1 LSKASGSELYF
12 DVLRSMSPSSRLQD
26 AIKEAEK
33 VSETKKRQ
41 REAAEKRAARAHRQ
55 AKGSSRKTR
64 KTASA

>member
-1 LSKASGSELYF
+1 MSKASGSELYF

-33 VSETKKRQ
+33 VSENRKRQ

-55 AKGSSRKTR
+55 ASRKPR